1 MNTSRIRNTVL
12 GIAAVALVGA
22 LLVSQGALPWTSSAQ
37 TTTVAADTP
46 AIDVTRTITVV
57 GKGTVTTQPDTAQAT
72 LGVETMGA
80 NVKEATSESSA
91 TMEAIIEALTGLGIA
106 ERDIQTSGFSIWSE
120 RNPDNE
126 GRLSTDVTYR
136 VMNSVNVKIRDL
148 EQVGAVL
155 DAAIDAGANSVYGV
169 NFYLDDA
176 TKVESEAREKAVAD
190 ARAKAAELAD
200 LTDVEIGAVVSISEV
215 IGGSV
220 PYSNFNA
227 KEMASAGLGGGAGPI
242 NPGELDMT
250 LTLQV
255 TYAIK

>member
-1 MNTSRIRNTVL
+1 
-12 GIAAVALVGA
+12 
-22 LLVSQGALPWTSSAQ
+22 
-37 TTTVAADTP
+37 
-46 AIDVTRTITVV
+46 
-57 GKGTVTTQPDTAQAT
+57 
-72 LGVETMGA
+72 MGA
-80 NVKEATSESSA
+80 NVKQATAESSA
-91 TMEAIIEALTGLGIA
+91 TMEAIIAALTDLGIA

-120 RNPDNE
+120 RTPDNE

-169 NFYLDDA
+169 SFYLDDA
-176 TKVESEAREKAVAD
+176 ADLEAEARAKAVDD
-190 ARAKAAELAD
+190 ARAKAEELAG
-200 LTDVEIGAVVSISEV
+200 LTDVEIGAVVSVSEV
-215 IGGSV
+215 VGGSV

-227 KEMASAGLGGGAGPI
+227 REMAAAGMGGGAGPI

-250 LTLQV
+250 LTLQI